1 MVAAAQ
7 DDNQPSFLTA
17 TIGCAPGQNP
27 HQYNCNPT
35 LPAPTAAATATATT
49 DEGEHTDDDDDDD
62 GDDGG
67 EDNVVA
73 TTQTTPAAAVPV
85 TTDPATIAPTST
97 DLATTDAATINSTAT
112 DLATTDAAT
121 IGPTA
126 TDPGPTATDPATTD
140 PAVTSGT
147 AASSIS
153 NQSPLMN
160 GNGQLLAT
168 TSPETT
174 LTFQSS
180 PTSAQSGGQGQ
191 SSQPTS
197 FLTSITPTKAADS
210 QPPVSWVHESA
221 SVDGQVTSIPDSSL
235 QDNDKTKFPIAAV
248 LVPLALGIAAALIA
262 FLLIRRRRR
271 RRANPFSDRNVATA
285 EMKMKVSSPA
295 SSRPPSFNFAATD
308 TSYNNARAPI
318 ISSTP
323 ISPPAA
329 AAFAQT
335 SGGPTSSTSPVLLSS
350 RMPHMGGAYYTGI
363 DTSDALSTQRNS
375 QVDDPL
381 PPHTEIHADNA
392 QAYAYDHE
400 IEEDEPPP
408 PYRPRSVPSLSR
420 DSSIR
425 TAEGMV
431 ANGMAP
437 ERQRLN
443 GLSSPFDDPEDDEE
457 EEDGLSM
464 VSAPLNGR
472 REDDGFSVVSL
483 SEYQGPMR

>member
-1 MVAAAQ
+1 LA
-7 DDNQPSFLTA
+7 
-17 TIGCAPGQNP
+17 
-27 HQYNCNPT
+27 
-35 LPAPTAAATATATT
+35 APTATATAST
-49 DEGEHTDDDDDDD
+49 DEGEQTDDDDDDD
-62 GDDGG
+62 GDNGD
-67 EDNVVA
+67 EDNVVN
-73 TTQTTPAAAVPV
+73 TTQVTPAAAVPV
-85 TTDPATIAPTST
+85 TTDPATIAA
-97 DLATTDAATINSTAT
+97 ATT
-112 DLATTDAAT
+112 
-121 IGPTA
+121 
-126 TDPGPTATDPATTD
+126 TDPATADPTITN
-140 PAVTSGT
+140 PAVISGT

-153 NQSPLMN
+153 DQSPSTDAN
-160 GNGQLLAT
+160 GPLLAT

-180 PTSAQSGGQGQ
+180 PTSAQSQGQGQ

-197 FLTSITPTKAADS
+197 FLTSTTPTKAADS
-210 QPPVSWVHESA
+210 RSSASWVNGGTLGNGQA
-221 SVDGQVTSIPDSSL
+221 TSVPDLSH
-235 QDNDKTKFPIAAV
+235 QNNDKAKFPIAAV
-248 LVPLALGIAAALIA
+248 LVPLALGIAAVLIA

-295 SSRPPSFNFAATD
+295 PSRPPSFSFGTTD
-308 TSYNNARAPI
+308 TSYNSANPHVASSALIPAPV
-318 ISSTP
+318 
-323 ISPPAA
+323 AA
-329 AAFAQT
+329 AIAR
-335 SGGPTSSTSPVLLSS
+335 SSGPTSPTRPVLLTN

-375 QVDDPL
+375 QVDPP

-392 QAYAYDHE
+392 QAYAYDQE
-400 IEEDEPPP
+400 IGEDEPPP

-431 ANGMAP
+431 ANEMAP

-457 EEDGLSM
+457 EEDGLNI
-464 VSAPLNGR
+464 VSAPLSGR
-472 REDDGFSVVSL
+472 REDDGFGVVSL